1 MLKFAF
7 WILLAANIVA
17 FATALDYSGT
27 SRIRTASTETV
38 SIMPERIR
46 VAPPSVTAATQAST
60 SVSESE
66 QIAPEKPATTCIAFE
81 GFDPEK
87 ADLFEKKLAFP
98 AGTFTRTTASTA
110 SNYMVYIPPSKNM
123 KTAEAHI
130 AALKAKNITN
140 YFLIQDGKFRNAIS
154 LGIFKTETAANK
166 LLAELK
172 AQGIHDLAIA
182 GRGKQ
187 TETVTLSIN
196 HPNRRQI
203 EQIDALLTEFPK
215 ITRKDC
221 PMPGETSQ

>member
-27 SRIRTASTETV
+27 SRTRTASTETTP
-38 SIMPERIR
+38 ILPERIR
-46 VAPPSVTAATQAST
+46 VVPPAAATELASA
-60 SVSESE
+60 SASASE
-66 QIAPEKPATTCIAFE
+66 QNTPEKPVATCIAFE

-98 AGTFTRTTASTA
+98 AGTFRRTTASTA
-110 SNYMVYIPPSKNM
+110 SNYMVYIPPAKNM
-123 KTAEAHI
+123 KAAEAHI

-140 YFLIQDGKFRNAIS
+140 YFLIQEGKFRNAIS
-154 LGIFKTETAANK
+154 LGIFKTETSANK
-166 LLAELK
+166 LLTELK
-172 AQGIHDLAIA
+172 AQGIRDLAIA

-196 HPNRRQI
+196 NPDRHQI

-215 ITRKDC
+215 IISKDC
-221 PMPGETSQ
+221 PLPDETPQ